1 MMAKKHGFK
10 IVVWGALFVAFIGHV
25 VAQDVA
31 VGHWRT
37 HFASSEVRQLVQRD
51 VDIFGLMETNLVYVD
66 TRDDILYDMD
76 RIDGL
81 SGVGLSALA
90 YEPLYD
96 VLVVGYSNGL
106 LDLVFGMDVV
116 SLPYIQEADF
126 DGDKAIYQIWT
137 DGRYAYLATGF
148 GVVVVDLRKAARKPD
163 SMQMNYGLYALYLK
177 CTKACALRYGRR
189 NYDYQEGTIVSFAP
203 GQVVQ
208 VDMMD
213 EELQPEVYGLLF
225 HPDLI
230 HGTSLG
236 KNIRRYSFFS
246 YSSNEALHL
255 SEQEKGIFLDGLR
268 RIELE
273 LEHGSDRLSKTLIS
287 MNIELLLNYCMRFY
301 ERQFVTRDVPEND
314 ELSRFEQLLDEYFQ
328 SGKAERDGLPSVRYF
343 ADKICLSPNY
353 FGDMIKKETGKSP
366 QEHIQEKIIDLAKEQ
381 IMGTGGTISQIAY
394 SLGFQ
399 YPQHL
404 SRMFKKKVG
413 CTPNEYR
420 VRIQK
425 A

>member
-1 MMAKKHGFK
+1 MPLLCAIGRGAETLLWVRGRAAFFNLFTGKTTPITDTLHGCIFLYIPLLAKLICIGIRHG
-10 IVVWGALFVAFIGHV
+10 
-25 VAQDVA
+25 DVFSHKFRYGTFQKTRGNM
-31 VGHWRT
+31 VEKRILELD
-37 HFASSEVRQLVQRD
+37 S
-51 VDIFGLMETNLVYVD
+51 VDKYNDLFGLETLHPLV
-66 TRDDILYDMD
+66 
-76 RIDGL
+76 
-81 SGVGLSALA
+81 S
-90 YEPLYD
+90 
-96 VLVVGYSNGL
+96 
-106 LDLVFGMDVV
+106 
-116 SLPYIQEADF
+116 
-126 DGDKAIYQIWT
+126 
-137 DGRYAYLATGF
+137 
-148 GVVVVDLRKAARKPD
+148 VVDLRKAARKPD
-163 SMQMNYGLYALYLK
+163 GMQMNYGLYALYLK

-213 EELQPEVYGLLF
+213 EELHPEVYGLLF

-255 SEQEKGIFLDGLR
+255 SEQEKGIFLDCLH
-268 RIELE
+268 RIGLE

-328 SGKAERDGLPSVRYF
+328 SGKAEREGLPSVRYF
-343 ADKICLSPNY
+343 ADKVCLSPNY

-366 QEHIQEKIIDLAKEQ
+366 QEHIQEKVIDLAKEQ